1 MNLIKIKL
9 ICVKHV
15 LGTIRMLVK
24 PVHIENGTG
33 IINGWLEN
41 DKNMWEGIGLYELPI
56 SVERDVCKNGKGE
69 V

>member
-1 MNLIKIKL
+1 
-9 ICVKHV
+9 
-15 LGTIRMLVK
+15 MLVK